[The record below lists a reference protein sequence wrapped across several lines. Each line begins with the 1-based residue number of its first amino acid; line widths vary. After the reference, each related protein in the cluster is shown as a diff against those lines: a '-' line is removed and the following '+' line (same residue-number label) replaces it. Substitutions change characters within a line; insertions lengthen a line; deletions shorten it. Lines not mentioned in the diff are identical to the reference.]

1 MRRQVI
7 AQDASSCWYVVRHR
21 LAQLLHLAQQQ
32 VNLLLLTCN
41 DFVQLFDQVLGVSR
55 LDFKIGQSLVCDV
68 CFNHVGRF
76 TYSLLIQELP
86 TLVFIRLEA

>member
-1 MRRQVI
+1 MRWQVI
-7 AQDASSCWYVVRHR
+7 PQEAPSCWSIVCQR
-21 LAQLLHLAQQQ
+21 LAQLFHLAQQQ

-68 CFNHVGRF
+68 CFNRVGRF
-76 TYSLLIQELP
+76 TYSL
-86 TLVFIRLEA
+86 

>member
-1 MRRQVI
+1 MQG
-7 AQDASSCWYVVRHR
+7 ASSCWCVVRQR

-55 LDFKIGQSLVCDV
+55 LDFKISQSLVCGV

-76 TYSLLIQELP
+76 TYALQIQELP
-86 TLVFIRLEA
+86 MLILIRLEA